1 MINLNKK
8 FLILFCFPF
17 FLSAQTINNTEVNG
31 NTLLS
36 DSEIINLA
44 GTFKGNQFYP
54 GLLDSAK
61 SRIAGELCAQGLS

>member
-8 FLILFCFPF
+8 LIILFSFPF

-31 NTLLS
+31 NVLLN

-44 GTFKGNQFYP
+44 GAFKGNQFYP
-54 GLLDSAK
+54 GILDSTI
-61 SRIAGELCAQGLS
+61 SELPVSWC